1 MKSTKCAACGFVGWS
16 DVEHCKSCGAPL
28 NQTSTNLPPAAPAYS
43 ANYESWNQPEEGQK
57 KGLAIA
63 ALVLGILSFLT
74 FGILG
79 IGAITGIILAA
90 VAMGRAKREPWKYGG
105 RGMAIAGLVLC
116 ATSLVM
122 VVPIGIVASIAI
134 PNLLAARRAANEA
147 SALYSLRTIASAEAT
162 YQSVNQKF
170 GTLEEL
176 AASNLIDP
184 KLGKGTKN
192 GYEFSVVV
200 DSSNPE
206 AFEVYCV
213 PKEYPMSG
221 RRSFYVD
228 ETLVLR
234 GGDNSGGPSSKQDEP
249 LDTDSDYPSRSNR
262 RVDYRGNTDF

>member
-28 NQTSTNLPPAAPAYS
+28 NQASTNLPPAAPVYGT
-43 ANYESWNQPEEGQK
+43 NYDSWNQSEEGQK
-57 KGLAIA
+57 NGLAIA
-63 ALVLGILSFLT
+63 ALVLGIISFLT

-134 PNLLAARRAANEA
+134 PNLLAARQAANEG
-147 SALYSLRTIASAEAT
+147 SAMRSLREIAAAEGI
-162 YQSVNQKF
+162 YQSTNQKF

-176 AASNLIDP
+176 AASNLIDA
-184 KLGKGTKN
+184 KLAKGSKN

-213 PKEYPMSG
+213 PSEYRSTG

-228 ETLVLR
+228 ETFVLR

-249 LDTDSDYPSRSNR
+249 LETDSNYPNRSNR
-262 RVDYRGNTDF
+262 RIDYRGNTDF